1 MNKSAVV
8 MARTRV
14 IDPLRE
20 FVRAEAAGGI
30 ALLGATII
38 ALAWANSPVSG
49 SYLRLWASELPLGTG
64 PLAIHADLRHLVNE
78 GLMAVFFF
86 VVGLEI
92 KRELATGVLRDRR
105 AAALPA
111 VAAAGGVLLPAL
123 VFTAIAGGGASSALE
138 GPLKPGGLPAST
150 AGTASPASHADVVRQ
165 VLPSVVLIRTPSGSS
180 SGVVLDRSGHILTTA
195 HVGKATALH
204 VQAAGDPAPR
214 TAHLVGSY
222 PPEDLAVIRADD
234 PCSLQPAWFGDSDK
248 AQAGEVVLAVSK
260 GPGLSGSVTEGIISA
275 TGRVVTGS
283 VTKGGDATTLREAIQ
298 SSAPISPGNSGG
310 ALVNT
315 SGQVIGIPTL
325 TGSPQDGPYA
335 EGIGFAIPSNLARN
349 TASKII
355 ASAHVTNTLR
365 ATFGAQTA
373 AFTGASPGG
382 SAPNCASAT

>member
-1 MNKSAVV
+1 MRFTGRARRAGMAAAVAVV
-8 MARTRV
+8 V
-14 IDPLRE
+14 
-20 FVRAEAAGGI
+20 GGGV
-30 ALLGATII
+30 ALGAT
-38 ALAWANSPVSG
+38 
-49 SYLRLWASELPLGTG
+49 
-64 PLAIHADLRHLVNE
+64 
-78 GLMAVFFF
+78 
-86 VVGLEI
+86 
-92 KRELATGVLRDRR
+92 
-105 AAALPA
+105 
-111 VAAAGGVLLPAL
+111 
-123 VFTAIAGGGASSALE
+123 LE

-150 AGTASPASHADVVRQ
+150 AGAASPASHADVVRQ
-165 VLPSVVLIRTPSGSS
+165 VLPSVVLIRTPSGFS

-195 HVGKATALH
+195 HAVGNATALH

-234 PCSLQPAWFGDSDK
+234 PYGLQPVWFGDSDK
-248 AQAGEVVLAVSK
+248 AQAGEVVLAVSN
-260 GPGLSGSVTEGIISA
+260 GAGLSGSVPEGIISA
-275 TGRVVTGS
+275 TGRVVTDP
-283 VTKGGDATTLREAIQ
+283 VTRGGDATILREAIQ
-298 SSAPISPGNSGG
+298 SSVAISPGNSGG

-325 TGSPQDGPYA
+325 AARPQDGPYA

-382 SAPNCASAT
+382 SAPNWPTWLTRRRSRLCGVARRSSPLGDFDRPGIVSCWACGMPRLSCCRTSVARWPSTRRDMRLRRRCVKPPTRWRR

>member
-111 VAAAGGVLLPAL
+111 VAAAGGVLLP
-123 VFTAIAGGGASSALE
+123 
-138 GPLKPGGLPAST
+138 
-150 AGTASPASHADVVRQ
+150 
-165 VLPSVVLIRTPSGSS
+165 
-180 SGVVLDRSGHILTTA
+180 
-195 HVGKATALH
+195 
-204 VQAAGDPAPR
+204 
-214 TAHLVGSY
+214 
-222 PPEDLAVIRADD
+222 
-234 PCSLQPAWFGDSDK
+234 
-248 AQAGEVVLAVSK
+248 
-260 GPGLSGSVTEGIISA
+260 
-275 TGRVVTGS
+275 
-283 VTKGGDATTLREAIQ
+283 
-298 SSAPISPGNSGG
+298 
-310 ALVNT
+310 
-315 SGQVIGIPTL
+315 
-325 TGSPQDGPYA
+325 
-335 EGIGFAIPSNLARN
+335 
-349 TASKII
+349 
-355 ASAHVTNTLR
+355 
-365 ATFGAQTA
+365 
-373 AFTGASPGG
+373 
-382 SAPNCASAT
+382 